1 MTDAAVDSTEALERA
16 DAEHEAPETTPAPVE
31 EPDGAPEPAEE
42 LRPRVGSGDAR
53 GPVLVIGASH
63 ASRERLE
70 RARLEVSENPEEAEE
85 AAVALVSTRLPRGKT
100 AETVRRLRRE
110 TTAPIL
116 ALVHPGGEDAAV
128 DLQRA
133 GADAALAEG
142 AEPSVRSYLDPE
154 RHTDPTHAVRF
165 QEAYEAQADQG
176 VNGASSNLVVDPI
189 TLLPTG
195 RQLDERIAAL
205 ADSGEPARVAFLR
218 VEGWNRTRRRLA
230 ADGEGLLRRRLAVR
244 FADAARRDGA
254 ELYSL
259 GGGDFAALG
268 VGWAPTAA
276 GRTMRHLT
284 EIAATFLPAGNER
297 LKLKIG
303 HVGPELTTDVTALR
317 ELAARALRLASR
329 QEGSTVV
336 GPDELVRT
344 LAPSTEI
351 EAALR
356 LLDHVER
363 DDPHGPGHGQRV
375 GALTAELASRLRMD
389 APERA
394 TLRLAGHLHDVGKA
408 RLEASQR
415 HPGASAEDQ
424 RAYRAHP
431 ELGAAYLLVP
441 AGPEVA
447 AAVRHHHE
455 RFDGSGF
462 PDGLAGEDIPLEA
475 RIVALANRIEHL
487 QRQGLAD
494 ADVAAQLAAEAGT
507 AFDPTLVEVAVEM
520 LGLSEDRGATADLAV

>member
-1 MTDAAVDSTEALERA
+1 MSETAVDTS
-16 DAEHEAPETTPAPVE
+16 EAPEETEVE
-31 EPDGAPEPAEE
+31 ATEPEATEAPEEAEPAASD
-42 LRPRVGSGDAR
+42 LLPRLGTGDAS
-53 GPVLVIGASH
+53 GPVLLLGGSS

-70 RARLEVSENPEEAEE
+70 RARFEVSENPEEAER

-110 TTAPIL
+110 TSAPIL

-128 DLQRA
+128 GLQRA
-133 GADAALAEG
+133 GADAAVAEG
-142 AEPSVRSYLDPE
+142 AEPSVRSYLDPDS
-154 RHTDPTHAVRF
+154 HTDPTHAVRF

-176 VNGASSNLVVDPI
+176 VNGSSSSLSVDPV

-195 RQLDERIAAL
+195 RQLEERIAAL
-205 ADSGEPARVAFLR
+205 ADSGEPTRIAFLR

-244 FADAARRDGA
+244 FADATRRDHA

-259 GGGDFAALG
+259 GGGDFAAVG

-284 EIAATFLPAGNER
+284 EIAATFVPAGNEH
-297 LKLKIG
+297 LQLNIG

-317 ELAARALRLASR
+317 ELATRALRLAGR

-356 LLDHVER
+356 LLDHIER

-375 GALTAELASRLRMD
+375 GAIAAELASRLRLD

-394 TLRLAGHLHDVGKA
+394 TLRLAGHLHDVGKG
-408 RLEASQR
+408 RLEAHQR
-415 HPGASAEDQ
+415 FLGANPSEEQ
-424 RAYRAHP
+424 RWAYRAHP

-455 RFDGSGF
+455 RWDGTGF
-462 PDGLAGEDIPLEA
+462 PEGLAGEAIPLEA
-475 RIVALANRIEHL
+475 RVVALADRIEHL
-487 QRQGLAD
+487 RRQGHSD
-494 ADVAAQLAAEAGT
+494 TDVTAQLSAEAGS
-507 AFDPTLVEVAVEM
+507 AFDPTLVEVGLEL
-520 LGLSEDRGATADLAV
+520 LGLAEEHEQPSDIAV